1 MPDPSTL
8 DAEGDDDVVGIPGPY
23 QGEFDV
29 DSQTLAP
36 QSCEREGSTGTGSV
50 TANFVYV

>member
-8 DAEGDDDVVGIPGPY
+8 DAEGDDDVVGVLGPC
-23 QGEFDV
+23 QGELGV
-29 DSQTLAP
+29 DSQILAP